1 MKKLFLK
8 LHEFWENK
16 FLYSLDAPL
25 VKILDLLVAGDCIY
39 CAVVRALLIGLGVGL
54 FNWVGLVLVAL
65 AIGLRMGER
74 KYLEGN

>member
-16 FLYSLDAPL
+16 FLYSTDAPL
-25 VKILDLLVAGDCIY
+25 VKILDLLVIGSCMY

-74 KYLEGN
+74 KYLEEI

>member
-1 MKKLFLK
+1 MKNLFIK
-8 LHEFWENK
+8 LHEFWEEK

-25 VKILDLLVAGDCIY
+25 VKILDLLVIGNCMY

-54 FNWVGLVLVAL
+54 FNWFGLFLVAL

-74 KYLEGN
+74 KYLEEN

>member
-25 VKILDLLVAGDCIY
+25 VKILDLLVIGSCMY

-54 FNWVGLVLVAL
+54 FNWFGLLLVAL

-74 KYLEGN
+74 KYIEEN